1 MVAPSQA
8 PGLPMGASVAV
19 FAVPGRREAIVSIAT
34 AVTSAAAAGATAWQ
48 AEVAAT
54 AFDPQWRPRASHRQ
68 TIEVTAPPVPG
79 PQTVD
84 VLSAIELLPGRY
96 EIRVAGESA
105 GRAGSVFI
113 DVDVPEFQSAPLSAS
128 GAVVTTVPRPYAAS
142 ELLAATIPVTPTT
155 RRMFLRSESADV
167 LLRFYQGGRTRIRN
181 LPVSLRIADAEGE
194 GIIQG
199 DEVIPPSQFDAAR
212 STEWRFALPLGR
224 LTPGE
229 YLLTVEAELDDRRV
243 TRHVRFAVMK

>member
-1 MVAPSQA
+1 
-8 PGLPMGASVAV
+8 
-19 FAVPGRREAIVSIAT
+19 
-34 AVTSAAAAGATAWQ
+34 
-48 AEVAAT
+48 
-54 AFDPQWRPRASHRQ
+54 
-68 TIEVTAPPVPG
+68 
-79 PQTVD
+79 
-84 VLSAIELLPGRY
+84 
-96 EIRVAGESA
+96 
-105 GRAGSVFI
+105 
-113 DVDVPEFQSAPLSAS
+113 
-128 GAVVTTVPRPYAAS
+128 
-142 ELLAATIPVTPTT
+142 VTPTT

-167 LLRFYQGGRTRIRN
+167 LLRFYQGGRTRLRN

-224 LTPGE
+224 LAPGE